1 MRIRD
6 GFWLEE
12 RSGQMVVAGEKALNN
27 YIVLSDTTVF
37 LWNLLKEKE
46 VTKAQM
52 LEELLKAFDIS
63 TVLALGDIDTFIRT
77 MRENGIIE

>member
-1 MRIRD
+1 MRIKD
-6 GFWLEE
+6 DFWLEE
-12 RSGQMVVAGEKALNN
+12 RLGQMAVAGKNLPDND
-27 YIVLSDTTVF
+27 IVLSDTAVF

-63 TVLALGDIDTFIRT
+63 TVLALGDIDTFIRM